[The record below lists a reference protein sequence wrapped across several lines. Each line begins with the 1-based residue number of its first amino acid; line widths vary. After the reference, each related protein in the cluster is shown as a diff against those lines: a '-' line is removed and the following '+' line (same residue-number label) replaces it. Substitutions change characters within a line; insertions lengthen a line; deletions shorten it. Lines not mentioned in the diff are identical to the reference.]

1 MLNVRVMGLV
11 IVGAGF
17 AGVATAYHLARR
29 GVSGIAVV
37 EREAGP
43 GLHASGRNAGL
54 LRQSSHDD
62 ALVPLLRRGARAAR
76 RALRRVP
83 GALQPS
89 GSLILGESIHR
100 MQGGPRARIRDAA
113 PFVPGLAGDA
123 LHDPEDALVDPI
135 ALLGRFLDAARA
147 RGVRFLFEEELVKVS
162 GARVETTKRT
172 LDAER
177 LVVAGGAWSAEV
189 AALAGSRAVHL
200 EARRRHLF
208 RGSVGGRERASWPF
222 VWHET
227 EGIYFR
233 PESGG
238 VLLSPCDAE
247 PHPARSP
254 EVDPRCQDLV
264 ARKLAAVFPDV
275 GDWRVGPGWACLRT
289 FARDERFVIGPDP
302 QVPRLFWVAGLGGH
316 GVTAAWAVGRL
327 AAQVLLER
335 ADPGPFDPRRF
346 GGGA

>member
-1 MLNVRVMGLV
+1 MGHGVV
-11 IVGAGF
+11 IAGAGF
-17 AGVATAYHLARR
+17 AGVATAYHLVRR
-29 GVSGIAVV
+29 GVSGIVVV

-54 LRQSSHDD
+54 LRQSSRDD

-76 RALRRVP
+76 RVLRRVP

-89 GSLILGESIHR
+89 GSLILGDAIHR
-100 MQGGPRARIRDAA
+100 MRGGPRAGIRDAA
-113 PFVPGLAGDA
+113 RFVPGLTGAA
-123 LHDPEDALVDPI
+123 LHDPEDALIDPA
-135 ALLGRFLDAARA
+135 ALLGRFLEAARA
-147 RGVRFLFEEELVKVS
+147 RGVRFLFEEEVVGVS
-162 GARVETTKRT
+162 GASVETTRRT
-172 LDAER
+172 LEARR
-177 LVVAGGAWSAEV
+177 LVVAGGAWSAEI
-189 AALAGSRAVHL
+189 AALAGSRAVRL

-208 RGSVGGRERASWPF
+208 RGSVEGSETATWPF

-227 EGIYFR
+227 EGVYFR

-254 EVDPRCQDLV
+254 EVDPGCRDLV

-289 FARDERFVIGPDP
+289 FAADERFVIGPDP
-302 QVPRLFWVAGLGGH
+302 QVDRLFWVAGLGGH

-327 AAQVLLER
+327 AAEVLLGR

-346 GGGA
+346 AG